1 MLYAKNKT
9 MPPHSLP
16 KLPALALILTLVACG
31 GGGGSAPGNTGTI
44 GTTTT
49 TTTGSGSTTGTT
61 NATAPVI
68 NSFSANP
75 ASINAGSSTQLS
87 WTVTGATSLT
97 LNGAAVTGNSLAVNP
112 AATTTYT
119 LTASNSACSTA
130 CNTSATVTV
139 TVNSAGTGSTAGN
152 AVYGDLRKADLGAGA
167 NLNGS
172 LPFPANNAWNTDIS
186 AAPVDPASDALISSI
201 GLGTGLHPDFGA
213 GLYDG
218 APIGIPYVVV
228 AGSQPKVSVQFT
240 DYGDESEPGPYPL
253 PANAPIEGQKANGSS
268 FDGDRHVLVIDRDA
282 NRLYEVG
289 NAYPQAGGSWKV
301 SGGAIFDL
309 TSNTVRPGG
318 KPGWTSAD
326 AAGLPIFPG
335 LVRYEEAASGVIRHA
350 LRFTVSRT
358 RRAYVPPATHW
369 ASSNTSNILPPM
381 GMRVR
386 LKASYQIP
394 ANFSSETKA
403 ILQAMKTY
411 GMLVADNG
419 SNWYISGAPDAR
431 WNNDKLV
438 SELGSVKGSSFEVV
452 RMDGLVT
459 P

>member
-1 MLYAKNKT
+1 

-16 KLPALALILTLVACG
+16 KLSALALILTLVACG
-31 GGGGSAPGNTGTI
+31 GGGGSAPANTGTTGTT

-49 TTTGSGSTTGTT
+49 TTGTT
-61 NATAPVI
+61 AATAPVI

-75 ASINAGSSTQLS
+75 ASINAGSSAQLS

-119 LTASNSACSTA
+119 LTASNSACSTT

-139 TVNSAGTGSTAGN
+139 TVNSAGTGNTTGN

-201 GLGTGLHPDFGA
+201 GLGTGLYPDFGA
-213 GLYDG
+213 GLYEG

-240 DYGDESEPGPYPL
+240 DYGDESEPGPYPI
-253 PANAPIEGQKANGSS
+253 PANAPIEGQKANGGS

-289 NAYPQAGGSWKV
+289 NAYPQTGGSWKV

-369 ASSNTSNILPPM
+369 ASSNTSNTLPPM

-403 ILQAMKTY
+403 ILQAIKTY

>member
-1 MLYAKNKT
+1 MSHRVILIPSLMLLLCL
-9 MPPHSLP
+9 S
-16 KLPALALILTLVACG
+16 ACG
-31 GGGGSAPGNTGTI
+31 GGGSGSATTGSTGTTTGTGTNTGTSS
-44 GTTTT
+44 G
-49 TTTGSGSTTGTT
+49 TTTGSGTTGNSTT
-61 NATAPVI
+61 ATAPVI
-68 NSFSANP
+68 SAFSA
-75 ASINAGSSTQLS
+75 AATSITLGQSSLLNWQVS
-87 WTVTGATSLT
+87 GATSLS
-97 LNGAAVTGNSLAVNP
+97 LNGSAVTGNNLNVSP
-112 AATTTYT
+112 STTTTYT
-119 LTASNSACSTA
+119 LIASNSACNPA
-130 CNTSATVTV
+130 CNTTATLTV
-139 TVNSAGTGSTAGN
+139 TVNSSGTGVTAGN
-152 AVYGDLRKADLGAGA
+152 AIYGDLRKADLGAGA
-167 NLNGS
+167 NLNGAI
-172 LPFPANNAWNTDIS
+172 PFPANNAWNTDVS
-186 AAPVDPASDALISSI
+186 KAAVDPASDALIASI
-201 GLGTGLHPDFGA
+201 GLNTGLHPDFGS

-228 AGSQPKVSVQFT
+228 AGSQARVPVVFT
-240 DYGDESEPGPYPL
+240 DYGDESEPGPYPI
-253 PANAPIEGQKANGSS
+253 PANAPIEGQQANGSA
-268 FDGDRHVLVIDRDA
+268 FGGDRHVLVIDRDA
-282 NRLYEVG
+282 SRLYEVG

-309 TSNTVRPGG
+309 TSNNVRPGG
-318 KPGWTSAD
+318 RPGWTSAD

-350 LRFTVSRT
+350 FRFTVSRT

-369 ASSNTSNILPPM
+369 ASSNTGATVPPM

-394 ANFSSETKA
+394 ANFSNEGKA

-419 SNWYISGAPDAR
+419 SNWYVSGAPDAR
-431 WNNDKLV
+431 WNNDKLL